1 MKVARRSMK
10 IENVNDFGRE
20 VRNRRKRLG
29 YTQKYISDFTGLSIT
44 FISDLENGKKT
55 IEFGKALQLAN
66 LRNKGERLI
75 NRNFG

>member
-1 MKVARRSMK
+1 MK

-29 YTQKYISDFTGLSIT
+29 YTQKYIYDFTGLSIT

-66 LRNKGERLI
+66 LLGLDIEIKER
-75 NRNFG
+75 G

>member
-1 MKVARRSMK
+1 MK

-29 YTQKYISDFTGLSIT
+29 YTQKYISDFTALSIT

-66 LRNKGERLI
+66 LLGLDIEIKER
-75 NRNFG
+75 G

>member
-1 MKVARRSMK
+1 MKVARRNMK

-66 LRNKGERLI
+66 LLGLDIEIKER
-75 NRNFG
+75 G